1 MGERETV
8 APKDAKRIGDSSGI
22 AKLDGIAGVRVHDVG
37 QGDAIAVLS
46 SEGTTALFIDYG
58 GRQGNP
64 FKGALRADVDAH
76 LPLVPTGR
84 IMLTHWDE
92 DHWCSARKGLK
103 AREADWLVPRQTASP
118 RAARFSATLD
128 SIHCIPE
135 SVVGQVH
142 EFVTSGGD
150 RVRWEKIAPWP
161 GPEARNE
168 DCNLTGVAFSV
179 LHERD
184 DGVTEVILLPGDA
197 PCEAVGHFHGYVDD
211 AFEVRGMVA
220 SHHGS
225 GAHWPKAAVDL
236 LKDLDPHE
244 VVFSC
249 SDPNAYGHPNR
260 AKWSAALP
268 NAEFRDTAEVRR
280 GGRRSLDLLFT
291 DR

>member
-1 MGERETV
+1 MFAHQPTRGV
-8 APKDAKRIGDSSGI
+8 SGI
-22 AKLDGIAGVRVHDVG
+22 SGVTIEDVG
-37 QGDAIAVLS
+37 QGDAVRVLD
-46 SEGTTALFIDYG
+46 LFGATILWIDYG

-64 FKGALRADVDAH
+64 FQGVRRRTVDRFLH
-76 LPLVPTGR
+76 VRPSDLV
-84 IMLTHWDE
+84 MLTHWDE
-92 DHWCSARKGLK
+92 DHWCSARKGVT
-103 AREADWLVPRQTASP
+103 ARDADWLVPRQTASP
-118 RAARFSATLD
+118 RAARFSAKLA
-128 SIHCIPE
+128 SIRCIPE
-135 SVVGQVH
+135 SVVGLVH
-142 EFVTSGGD
+142 EFGTGGGD
-150 RVRWEKIAPWP
+150 RVRWEKIARWP
-161 GPEARNE
+161 GPDARNE

-225 GAHWPKAAVDL
+225 GAHWPKATVEL
-236 LKDLDPHE
+236 LKHLDPDH

-249 SDPNAYGHPNR
+249 SDPNAYGHPDR

-268 NAEFRDTAEVRR
+268 NAEFRDTAEARR
-280 GGRRSLDLLFT
+280 DGRRSLDLLFT